1 MKTKVA
7 PPPTRPTPVWNETF
21 EVDEN
26 SGDEYLNV
34 KCFSEEI
41 FGDENIGSAHVNLE
55 GLVEGSI
62 RDVWVPLEGVNS
74 GELKLKMEAI
84 RVDDKEGSKVCFF
97 NRKTVI
103 LLTMCKAEFLT
114 QACSF
119 F

>member
-1 MKTKVA
+1 
-7 PPPTRPTPVWNETF
+7 
-21 EVDEN
+21 
-26 SGDEYLNV
+26 
-34 KCFSEEI
+34 
-41 FGDENIGSAHVNLE
+41 
-55 GLVEGSI
+55 
-62 RDVWVPLEGVNS
+62 VNS
-74 GELKLKMEAI
+74 GELKLKIEAI